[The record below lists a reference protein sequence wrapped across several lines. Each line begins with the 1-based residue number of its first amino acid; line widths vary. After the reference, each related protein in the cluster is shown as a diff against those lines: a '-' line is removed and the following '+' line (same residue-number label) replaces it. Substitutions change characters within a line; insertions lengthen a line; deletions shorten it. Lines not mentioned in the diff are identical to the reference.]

1 MGDKIKVIRFY
12 STVILSLLFLSFQFA
27 MAAEESALPRVR
39 MQTSLG
45 DLVIELYSDK
55 SPRTVKNFLNYANNQ
70 YYDGLIFHR
79 VISGWLIQGGGYD
92 DNLDYFATDPP
103 IRNEAKNGLKNLRGT
118 IAMARHWD
126 PNSAESQ
133 FFINLSDNP
142 SFDFKNRTIEGFGYC
157 VFGKV
162 ISGIEVADAIGEVET
177 HAAAHLGKDVPIKT
191 VFIKKV
197 ELLE

>member
-1 MGDKIKVIRFY
+1 MRDKIKMNRFY
-12 STVILSLLFLSFQFA
+12 SAISLALVLLCFQFGA
-27 MAAEESALPRVR
+27 AAENVPLPQVR

-45 DLVIELYSDK
+45 TLVIELYSDK
-55 SPRTVKNFLNYANNQ
+55 SPRTVKNFLNYVNNK

-142 SFDFKNRTIEGFGYC
+142 SFDFKNRTIEGSGYC

-162 ISGIEVADAIGEVET
+162 VSGIEVADAISEVET
-177 HAAAHLGKDVPIKT
+177 HAAAHLEKDVPIKT

-197 ELLE
+197 ELI